1 MRKRSDA
8 MKTLR
13 LILLASTAVLV
24 AASLSGCLRQS
35 QPQALFTATQTEDV
49 IPFTVGFN
57 GSLSYAP
64 DGDIVSYLWT
74 FGDGSSETG
83 PVTEHTFQEDGM
95 YDVRLLVIDSKGAST
110 SSSVTIHALN
120 PPPTAGFEYSP
131 KSNMDGTYIVSC
143 SETVTF
149 DARNLCSDDGDIVAY
164 EWYFGYREADGSP
177 ATDSGPVV
185 EHEFLY
191 PGTYTIILT
200 VTDDDGGTGTYE
212 EKLDVIGGK
221 PCNADV
227 DSGTCWG
234 GTCQ

>member
-1 MRKRSDA
+1 

-13 LILLASTAVLV
+13 IILLIGTTILV
-24 AASLSGCLRQS
+24 IASLSGCLRRS

-57 GSLSYAP
+57 GTLSYAP

-74 FGDGSSETG
+74 FGDGGSESG
-83 PVTEHTFQEDGM
+83 PVAEHTYEEDGT
-95 YDVRLLVIDSKGAST
+95 YDVQLLVVDASGAST
-110 SSSVTIHALN
+110 TTNMTVHALN
-120 PPPTAGFEYSP
+120 PPPTAGFVYSP
-131 KSNMDGTYIVSC
+131 KSNMDGQYIVSC

-149 DARNLCSDDGDIVAY
+149 DAQDLCEDDGDIVAY
-164 EWYFGYREADGSP
+164 DWYFGYRLTDGTA
-177 ATDSGPVV
+177 ATETGAVV
-185 EHEFLY
+185 THEFLY

-200 VTDDDGGTGTYE
+200 VTDDDGGVGTYE
-212 EKLDVIGGK
+212 EKLEVIGGK

-227 DSGTCWG
+227 DPGTGWG